1 MLYLWRKLI
10 MSDKEDY
17 SHRFTEDF
25 EFATKDLEKVL
36 LKKVEGALRFWKRKH
51 DAGRVPDD
59 YYEKTRE
66 ALLKSLDD
74 WKKDTVN
81 LNIIINLSKN

>member
-1 MLYLWRKLI
+1 MN
-10 MSDKEDY
+10 DKY
-17 SHRFTEDF
+17 DF
-25 EFATKDLEKVL
+25 EEQMEIGQKRLEKVFP
-36 LKKVEGALRFWKRKH
+36 KKVEGALRFWKQKH

-74 WKKDTVN
+74 WNKRHGK
-81 LNIIINLSKN
+81 S